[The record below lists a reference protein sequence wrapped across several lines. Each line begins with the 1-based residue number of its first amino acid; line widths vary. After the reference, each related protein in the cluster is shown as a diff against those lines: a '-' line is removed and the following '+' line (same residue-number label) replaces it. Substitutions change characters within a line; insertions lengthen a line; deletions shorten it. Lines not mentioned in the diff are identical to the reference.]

1 MLELKEYQEQALDAF
16 TRWVIE
22 VRTQQA
28 AATALEGQ
36 LSALPA
42 DAIAMARDFP
52 RSAWNVLRESG
63 QLPPAVGEHVPRTD
77 GAGRPIPHIC
87 FKVPTGGGKTL
98 LGVAAL
104 ERLHQQN
111 GLVLWFVPSKAIYA
125 QTKAALW
132 NKEHPYR
139 QMLERASGGK
149 VKVLEKDDPFT
160 KQDIQHY
167 LCVMLISLQG
177 ANRKNNKEF
186 LRMFRNSGRYPSFFP
201 EDDNLWQMGQLRQAH
216 PDLDPPNGG
225 ALIHASLANVFR
237 LCRPVVVLDEA
248 HKAYGK
254 SEVKEQE
261 FVGSI
266 SRFNPSMMIE
276 LTATPHARI
285 SNLLVNVGGPA
296 LKREEMIKLPIQVR
310 TTSNADWHET
320 LALAVEELKDLER
333 DAVRLQENSGRYV
346 RPIAVVRVERTGKE
360 QQGSDRIH
368 AENARSQL
376 ERLGVPPEQIAVKS
390 AEVDEITGKDLM
402 SPYSPIRWIITKAAL
417 MEGWDCSF
425 AYVLVVLD
433 NTQSKRAITQLVG
446 RVMRQP
452 EARRTDVESLN
463 QCYVY
468 CTETSVSEAMKH
480 VKNGLEQE
488 GMGDLLDDVQGDTSD
503 LTEVEFRRR
512 DIFEDK
518 EICLPLVLHSDG
530 NRWTELDYRQHILPA
545 INWDA
550 IHVANV
556 QSSMPQKPVVEFG
569 TVDVGEEGAVYS
581 ESSEAEL
588 PIDVTPSLS
597 WYARRLGDL
606 IPNPWQAARV
616 ASEAI
621 DQLREA
627 DQSDEQ
633 IYRQRLTLV
642 DLLRSEVRKQIEV
655 QSERVFNQK
664 LADGHISFSLRA
676 KLPSHRVS
684 AKPYSVPIPV
694 DAHELQRGLG
704 RQLQLSLFTPVIE
717 EHFDTDLEKRFARY
731 LDEQKAL
738 SWWHRVGVRQRGEYY
753 LRGWKQERIWP
764 DFIAMAVDSR
774 DNPHLLVFETK
785 GDHLA
790 NLEDTQYKERVLQL
804 LEGAFNQVTEF
815 REDAP
820 HFGEMVVEDGPLEGT
835 FRLVFDKKTFD
846 VVEQALKSS

>member
-16 TRWVIE
+16 TRWLNE
-22 VRTQQA
+22 LREARA
-28 AATALEGQ
+28 AADAAEDMLQ
-36 LSALPA
+36 ALPPE
-42 DAIAMARDFP
+42 AIAATRDYP
-52 RSAWNVLRESG
+52 RTTWNKLHDAG
-63 QLPPAVGEHVPRTD
+63 YLPPTTGEYVPRTD

-139 QMLERASGGK
+139 QMLELASGGK

-160 KQDIQHY
+160 KQDVQHY

-177 ANRKNNKEF
+177 ANRKKNKEF

-201 EDDNLWQMGQLRQAH
+201 EDDNLWRMQQLRQAH
-216 PDLDPPNGG
+216 RDLDPPDGG
-225 ALIHASLANVFR
+225 ALIHASLSNVFK
-237 LCRPVVVLDEA
+237 LTRPVVVLDEA

-254 SEVKEQE
+254 SEAGEQE
-261 FVGSI
+261 FVRRI

-276 LTATPHARI
+276 LTATPHPAI

-310 TTSNADWHET
+310 TTSNADWHAT
-320 LALAVEELKDLER
+320 LALAVNELEVLER
-333 DAVRLQENSGRYV
+333 DAERFLENSGRYI
-346 RPIAVVRVERTGKE
+346 RPIAVVRVQSTGKE
-360 QQGSDRIH
+360 QLGKENIH
-368 AENARSQL
+368 AEDARAQL
-376 ERLGVPPEQIAVKS
+376 EQLGVPSDQIAVKS
-390 AEVDEITGKDLM
+390 AYVDEITGVDLM

-425 AYVLVVLD
+425 AYLLVVLD
-433 NTQSKRAITQLVG
+433 NTQSKQAITQLVG

-452 EARRTDVESLN
+452 EARRTEVESLD

-488 GMGDLLDDVQGDTSD
+488 GMGDLLDDVHGDTSE

-518 EICLPLVLHSDG
+518 EICLPRVLHSEG
-530 NRWTELDYRQHILPA
+530 NRWIELDYRQHILPE
-545 INWDA
+545 INWDG
-550 IHVANV
+550 IRVANV

-569 TVDVGEEGAVYS
+569 TVDVGEEGTVYS

-621 DQLREA
+621 DQPREA

-642 DLLRSEVRKQIEV
+642 DLLRSEVRRQIEV
-655 QSERVFNQK
+655 QSERAFKQK
-664 LADGHISFSLRA
+664 LADGQISFSLRA

-684 AKPYSVPIPV
+684 AKPYSVPIPA

-717 EHFDTDLEKRFARY
+717 EHFDTVLEKRFARY

-753 LRGWKQERIWP
+753 LRGWNAERIWP
-764 DFIAMAVDSR
+764 DFIAMAVDSS
-774 DNPHLLVFETK
+774 DSPHLLVFETK
-785 GDHLA
+785 GDHLVDS
-790 NLEDTQYKERVLQL
+790 EDTKYKERVLQL
-804 LEGAFNQVTEF
+804 LEGAFNQATDF
-815 REDAP
+815 KQDAP
-820 HFGEMVVEDGPLEGT
+820 NFGEMVVENGPLEGT
-835 FRLVFDKKTFD
+835 FKLVFDKNTFD